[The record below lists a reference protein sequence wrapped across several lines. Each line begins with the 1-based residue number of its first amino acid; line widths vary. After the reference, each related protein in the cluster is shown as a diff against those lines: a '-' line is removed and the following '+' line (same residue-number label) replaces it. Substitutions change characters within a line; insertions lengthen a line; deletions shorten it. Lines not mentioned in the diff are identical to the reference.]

1 MIQSFSKFLSMCGF
15 RIGYIS
21 APESIIEKI
30 KVVHH
35 TMNICANSL
44 AQYAAYNALINPK
57 QLNESIKHLVTT
69 YQERRDIALGILAES
84 SHLTISK
91 PAGAFYIFPKMDIF
105 DALTFCKWLKLK
117 YGVVTVPGAS
127 FSMKN
132 MEEHNQ
138 YFRICFTTSIDNLT
152 KGLNKILLAIENYD
166 KKI

>member
-1 MIQSFSKFLSMCGF
+1 GF
-15 RIGYIS
+15 RIGYIA

-57 QLNESIKHLVTT
+57 QLKESIKHLVTT
-69 YQERRDIALGILAES
+69 YQERRDIAMGILAES

-91 PAGAFYIFPKMDIF
+91 PAGAFYFFPKMDEF
-105 DALTFCKWLKLK
+105 DALIFCKWLKLK
-117 YGVVTVPGAS
+117 FGVVTVPGAF

-132 MEEHNQ
+132 MDEHNQ
-138 YFRICFTTSIDNLT
+138 YLRICFTTSIDNLT
-152 KGLNKILLAIENYD
+152 EGLNKILLALENYD